1 MLVAGLGGIDI
12 VTAVVRQIAELGFE
26 KRGCSDLA
34 RVAVFIPH
42 LRTFSLQL
50 HSYFSGRL
58 HSWSPTFCPLPSKAV
73 LDPLLRN
80 RRNISCRSRTGVM
93 KGFKRTPQKKKNQSS
108 FLRKITVQVLGC
120 QTLFLRFAIKF
131 QEKEDSVMLHVVRT
145 AHNNVV
151 SGKCT
156 VLTLSDPSL

>member
-1 MLVAGLGGIDI
+1 
-12 VTAVVRQIAELGFE
+12 
-26 KRGCSDLA
+26 
-34 RVAVFIPH
+34 
-42 LRTFSLQL
+42 
-50 HSYFSGRL
+50 
-58 HSWSPTFCPLPSKAV
+58 
-73 LDPLLRN
+73 
-80 RRNISCRSRTGVM
+80 M